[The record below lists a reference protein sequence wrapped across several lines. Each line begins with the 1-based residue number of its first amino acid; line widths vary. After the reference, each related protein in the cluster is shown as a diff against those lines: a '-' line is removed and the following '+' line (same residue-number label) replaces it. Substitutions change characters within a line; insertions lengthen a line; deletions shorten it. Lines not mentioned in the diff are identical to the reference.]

1 MKPPAL
7 DYHGS
12 LGPLKEAC
20 RIAGILYA
28 GDLMCFCRSSGPA
41 AVLLRKA
48 DVAYRHFRF
57 AVRVLCAG
65 RNRTILVRDFSNIPL
80 ALIFPLLRPFRAR
93 LLFIVNHNLQW
104 ALNRPLER
112 AAFRLLGRLGC
123 RFVFFE
129 IIPQDGLRRIGM
141 NAHNCCTLPHPVPSV
156 EYRRASCHGI
166 CTAGIPGE
174 YRPEKGTDELIRILL
189 TLPLKKLRVCVPNA
203 AVFRRR
209 SPFAAHPD
217 VEVVDTASP
226 ADYRQAVA
234 ACDVIVL
241 NHPASGYEFRASGLI
256 ADAAAAQVPVIVP
269 ELPVLEAQISLPV
282 SVGECFKTSGRLA
295 DAFMKTDQNL
305 RAGTYRFEDYARART
320 PAALAERLR
329 SMTGGDHG

>member
-1 MKPPAL
+1 MKAPAL

-12 LGPLKEAC
+12 LSPLKEAC

-28 GDLMCFCRSSGPA
+28 DDLMCACRASGPA

-48 DVAYRHFRF
+48 GVAYRHLRF
-57 AVRVLCAG
+57 AVRVLCTG
-65 RNRTILVRDFSNIPL
+65 RNRTVLVRDFSNIPL

-112 AAFRLLGRLGC
+112 AAFRRLGRLGC

-129 IIPQDGLRRIGM
+129 IIPQEGLRRIGM
-141 NAHNCCTLPHPVPSV
+141 NAHGCFALPHPVPSV
-156 EYRRASCHGI
+156 EYRRESCRGI
-166 CTAGIPGE
+166 CTAGVPGE
-174 YRPEKGTDELIRILL
+174 YRPEKGTDELIRMLL
-189 TLPLKKLRVCVPNA
+189 ALPLEKIRICVPNA
-203 AVFRRR
+203 AGFRQR
-209 SPFAAHPD
+209 SPFAAHPG

-226 ADYRQAVA
+226 SAYRQAVA

-269 ELPVLEAQISLPV
+269 ELPVLEAQISRPV
-282 SVGECFKTSGRLA
+282 SVGECFTAPGRLA

-305 RAGTYRFEDYARART
+305 RAGMYRFEDYARART
-320 PAALAERLR
+320 PAALAELLR
-329 SMTGGDHG
+329 RMTGEGHD